1 MKHTRGHWHLLLLPP
16 LLLTL
21 PVDVLNG
28 PNIKITIVKKKGK
41 KKQYPRCSR
50 RVVCYDFKQL
60 RRVVNSR
67 FVVRSRSSEPSEE
80 F

>member
-28 PNIKITIVKKKGK
+28 PNIKITIVKKKEK
-41 KKQYPRCSR
+41 KKQYPRGSR
-50 RVVCYDFKQL
+50 RVVSRALAVLLLLLLLPLLPSPF
-60 RRVVNSR
+60 RRA
-67 FVVRSRSSEPSEE
+67 ECT
-80 F
+80 